1 MHSKLQAALAEVLL
15 FYIYLEHIQFEK
27 IIQKWNSEYR
37 WTLSGVVTWRRS
49 ALWATNRQRA
59 E

>member
-1 MHSKLQAALAEVLL
+1 MNKYLQMTKLPKDSIFLTEV
-15 FYIYLEHIQFEK
+15 FEK